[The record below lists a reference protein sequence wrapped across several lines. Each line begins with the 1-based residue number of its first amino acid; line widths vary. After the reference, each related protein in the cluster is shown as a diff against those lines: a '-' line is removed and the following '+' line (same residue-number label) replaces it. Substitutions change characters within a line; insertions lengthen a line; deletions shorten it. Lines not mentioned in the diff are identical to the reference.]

1 MSSFPRGRVL
11 LDIAGCRYQACDK
24 RIVIRVGRAGRSRT
38 RSWDIIKASAST
50 TEGRSMRIATAAAI
64 LTSLAAPAIAQQTST
79 AAYGPRLEGFD
90 YAYPVKIHSLTSQR
104 QPLEMAY
111 LDVAPTGQANGRTVM
126 LLHGKNFCAG
136 TWEATIK
143 ALTQA
148 GYRVIAPDQIGF
160 CKSSKPET
168 YQFSFQQLAANTSGL
183 LKSLGIERAVVLGHS
198 MGGMLAARFALMYP
212 QMVERLVMVNPLGL
226 EDWQAKGVPYATLDA
241 AFQGE
246 LKTSAESIKAYQL
259 RFYYNGNWKLE
270 YDRWV
275 GMSAGMYAGKG
286 REIVA
291 WNQAQTSDMVFTQPV
306 VHEFPNMKVPVTL
319 MIGGKDRTAPGGNRA
334 PAELQEKLGLY
345 AQLGRAAA
353 KAIPGATLIEFP
365 ELGHSPQVEAPAEFH
380 KALLLALE

>member
-1 MSSFPRGRVL
+1 
-11 LDIAGCRYQACDK
+11 
-24 RIVIRVGRAGRSRT
+24 
-38 RSWDIIKASAST
+38 
-50 TEGRSMRIATAAAI
+50 MRIATAAAI
-64 LTSLAAPAIAQQTST
+64 LTSLAAPAIAQQTGVT
-79 AAYGPRLEGFD
+79 AYGPRLEGFD
-90 YAYPVKIHSLTSQR
+90 YAHPVKIHSFTSQR

-111 LDVAPTGQANGRTVM
+111 LDVPASGQANGKTIV

-136 TWEATIK
+136 TWEATIS

-212 QMVERLVMVNPLGL
+212 QVVERLVMVNPLGL

-259 RFYYNGNWKLE
+259 RFYYNGNWKPE

-286 REIVA
+286 KEIVA
-291 WNQAQTSDMVFTQPV
+291 WSQAQTSDMVFTQPV

-334 PAELQEKLGLY
+334 PAELQQKLGLY
-345 AQLGRAAA
+345 AELGRAAA
-353 KAIPGATLIEFP
+353 KAIPQATLVEFL

-380 KALLLALE
+380 KALLQALK